1 MYIDIHSH
9 ICTSIQYMQNAKS
22 AHHGFLL
29 LLLAHQDNP
38 QRSQGWSWIKPWL
51 LKKKNSPCAACCIQG
66 TVWRYIKHNIYL
78 TRHLWFYVLRFF
90 SFQLEG
96 ILQDHKKKK
105 THCKMNIIYQCIFH
119 SIWFSFSSSFFIQ
132 FFLTSSSLHYLKF
145 TKFETNKARLKIHS
159 QSSMLQRLK
168 IGFKPANVSISMKER
183 TPWQL

>member
-1 MYIDIHSH
+1 MYLFTI
-9 ICTSIQYMQNAKS
+9 YAKCWIRN
-22 AHHGFLL
+22 HGFLL
-29 LLLAHQDNP
+29 LMLAHQDNP

-78 TRHLWFYVLRFF
+78 TKHLWFYVLRFF
-90 SFQLEG
+90 NFQLEG
-96 ILQDHKKKK
+96 ILQAYKKKK
-105 THCKMNIIYQCIFH
+105 THCTVNIIYQCIFH
-119 SIWFSFSSSFFIQ
+119 LIWFVFPLSSLFSSSFFSL
-132 FFLTSSSLHYLKF
+132 LTSSSLHYLKF

-168 IGFKPANVSISMKER
+168 IGFKPVNVSISMKER

>member
-9 ICTSIQYMQNAKS
+9 VYTYIQYMQSAAS

-66 TVWRYIKHNIYL
+66 TVSRYIKHNIYL

-90 SFQLEG
+90 NFQLEG

-105 THCKMNIIYQCIFH
+105 SHCKMNIIYQCIFH
-119 SIWFSFSSSFFIQ
+119 SIWFVFPLSFLFSSSF
-132 FFLTSSSLHYLKF
+132 SSF
-145 TKFETNKARLKIHS
+145 
-159 QSSMLQRLK
+159 SSPLS
-168 IGFKPANVSISMKER
+168 VY
-183 TPWQL
+183 TP

>member
-1 MYIDIHSH
+1 MYLYTIH
-9 ICTSIQYMQNAKS
+9 AKCWIS
-22 AHHGFLL
+22 TLNSFLL

-51 LKKKNSPCAACCIQG
+51 LKKKNSPCVACCIQG

-96 ILQDHKKKK
+96 ILQAHKKKK
-105 THCKMNIIYQCIFH
+105 THCKVNIIYQCIF
-119 SIWFSFSSSFFIQ
+119 SLDFICFSSFLPFFIQ